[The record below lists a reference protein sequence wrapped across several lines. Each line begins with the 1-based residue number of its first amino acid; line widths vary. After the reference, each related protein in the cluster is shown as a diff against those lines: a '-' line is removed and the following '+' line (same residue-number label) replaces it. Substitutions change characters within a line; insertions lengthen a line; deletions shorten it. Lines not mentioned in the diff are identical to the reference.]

1 MFFFLGYFLTAC
13 LHEYLHFPKNFIE
26 MKIIGRATECICLS
40 YDFFQIVNYLLD
52 LNIEKILQYYG
63 QVKVA
68 NLCGLKWG
76 MKTKILNLNGS
87 RANFKILKLSIWP
100 SRYFLRIFFLFLKA
114 TKEFMFFYHFYFLYY
129 TIHPSRDQLFKT
141 RVAAVQCACVL
152 VCTVEGY
159 WLLRAELPVH
169 PPLYIDAKEVV
180 PPYAKGVERPT
191 TPWRTT
197 RPG

>member
-1 MFFFLGYFLTAC
+1 MFFFSWVFFNGLSSWILT
-13 LHEYLHFPKNFIE
+13 FPEKFYRNENYRTGNGMHLF
-26 MKIIGRATECICLS
+26 KLW
-40 YDFFQIVNYLLD
+40 FFQIVNYLLD

-76 MKTKILNLNGS
+76 MKTKILNLNES

-114 TKEFMFFYHFYFLYY
+114 TKEFMFFYHFYFLSY

>member
-1 MFFFLGYFLTAC
+1 MSFKVR
-13 LHEYLHFPKNFIE
+13 HEKKKFKFEWVTCKFQNIKTEKLAI
-26 MKIIGRATECICLS
+26 KIFS
-40 YDFFQIVNYLLD
+40 S
-52 LNIEKILQYYG
+52 
-63 QVKVA
+63 
-68 NLCGLKWG
+68 NLF
-76 MKTKILNLNGS
+76 S
-87 RANFKILKLSIWP
+87 
-100 SRYFLRIFFLFLKA
+100 FLKA